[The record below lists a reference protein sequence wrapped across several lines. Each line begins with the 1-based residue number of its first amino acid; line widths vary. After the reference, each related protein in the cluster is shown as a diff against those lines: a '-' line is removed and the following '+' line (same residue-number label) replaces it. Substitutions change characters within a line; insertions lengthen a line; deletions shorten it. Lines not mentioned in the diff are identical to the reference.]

1 MDKTLEAKLAEIKD
15 QAEKINAY
23 NESIADKEQMLNAL
37 KTVSG
42 KLNGLPTAAEY
53 TTQAIALLEEEI
65 KIEKLELKA
74 LKESE

>member
-1 MDKTLEAKLAEIKD
+1 MDKTLEAKLAAIKD
-15 QAEKINAY
+15 QAEKTEAY
-23 NESIADKEQMLNAL
+23 KESIADKEQVLGGL
-37 KTVSG
+37 KAVVG

-74 LKESE
+74 LKESD